1 MYNHFKLFS
10 GFQVVGVAT
19 DQTPVYYDKVRAYR
33 EASPSSMVGSPGHM
47 QGLNTGVVL
56 LDLERMRASQLYLG
70 ATEIE
75 EMLRLEQK
83 YNIRGTVGDQVTVS
97 LSRQITLMVT

>member
-33 EASPSSMVGSPGHM
+33 EAAPSSMVGSPGHM

-56 LDLERMRASQLYLG
+56 LDLERMRASQLYQG
-70 ATEIE
+70 ATVIE

-83 YNIRGTVGDQVTVS
+83 YNIRGTVGDQVTFSPLEDVS
-97 LSRQITLMVT
+97 

>member
-1 MYNHFKLFS
+1 
-10 GFQVVGVAT
+10 
-19 DQTPVYYDKVRAYR
+19 
-33 EASPSSMVGSPGHM
+33 M

-56 LDLERMRASQLYLG
+56 LDLERMRASQLYQR
-70 ATEIE
+70 ATVIE